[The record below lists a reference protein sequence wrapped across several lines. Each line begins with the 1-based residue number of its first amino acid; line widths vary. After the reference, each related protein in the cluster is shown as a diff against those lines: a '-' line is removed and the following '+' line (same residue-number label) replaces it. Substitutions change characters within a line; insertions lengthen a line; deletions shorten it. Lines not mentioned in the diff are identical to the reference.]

1 MNSCGVHIVEVIDRQ
16 HCPEFKV
23 QDKAIVRE
31 IVSPRNTS
39 AENQSLAEITIPPG
53 ESIFE
58 HYHVKTEEVYY
69 LLEGRG
75 EMHIDGEV
83 QEVRAGQAVVI
94 LPGQRHKI
102 TNIGETDLVMLVT
115 CAPAYTDEDQILV

>member
-1 MNSCGVHIVEVIDRQ
+1 MEVIDRKD
-16 HCPEFKV
+16 CPEFKA
-23 QDKAIVRE
+23 QDEAIARE

-39 AENQSLAEITIPPG
+39 AKNQSLAEITIPPG

-69 LLEGRG
+69 LLAGCG

-83 QEVRAGQAVVI
+83 QEVRAGHAVVI

-102 TNIGETDLVMLVT
+102 TNVGETDLVMLVT
-115 CAPAYTDEDQILV
+115 CAPAYTDKDQILV